1 MTYKVLIVDDDPMVA
16 DINRHYVEKN
26 DSFSV
31 KGIARNGEEALAF
44 LEKDSVDLIVLDVFM
59 PVMDGIETLKNIR
72 NRKDNVEVIMVTAAN
87 DTATLEQTM
96 HLGVM
101 DYLVKPFS
109 LERLQVALEKFVAKH
124 KFISQNTVLDQSKID
139 SLITT
144 SSAPAIVKAEELPKG
159 IQKKTLDKILEFF
172 DTATYWQS
180 VDMISKKLGIS
191 IVTIRHYLNYL
202 VQEKVLE
209 ETINYETGGHPSV
222 LYRKLAK

>member
-26 DSFSV
+26 ALFTV
-31 KGIARNGEEALAF
+31 KGFARNGEEALEF
-44 LEKDSVDLIVLDVFM
+44 LKKEPVDLVVLDVFM

-72 NRKDNVEVIMVTAAN
+72 NRKDTVEVIMVTAAN
-87 DTATLEQTM
+87 DTATLDQTM
-96 HLGVM
+96 HLGVL

-109 LERLQVALEKFVAKH
+109 LERLLVSLEKFVTKYNL
-124 KFISQNTVLDQSKID
+124 INQNTVLDQSKID
-139 SLITT
+139 SLITNP
-144 SSAPAIVKAEELPKG
+144 PALKNQELPKG
-159 IQKKTLDKILEFF
+159 IQKKTLDKILEYF
-172 DTATYWQS
+172 DTATFWQS
-180 VDMISKKLGIS
+180 VDIISKKLGIS

-222 LYRKLAK
+222 LYRKREK